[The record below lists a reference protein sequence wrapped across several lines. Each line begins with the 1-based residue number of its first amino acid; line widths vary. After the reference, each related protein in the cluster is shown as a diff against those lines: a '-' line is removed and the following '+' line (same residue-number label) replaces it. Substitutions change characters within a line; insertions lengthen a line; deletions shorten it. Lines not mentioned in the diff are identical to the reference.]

1 MLLYYDLNE
10 MFSSEKNITKRPVS
24 HQIFDSGPLLWTS
37 AWYLHSCQTCWH
49 CSSSWQFM
57 VYFCSTT
64 WIKCSAVNKTSQ
76 NEQFFNKSSILVL
89 RSQHPHD
96 ICPLANHVNT
106 VHRVDHSWYIF
117 ILRLEQSVRQW
128 KNITKRSVFIKSDS
142 GIMACSDY
150 STSAVVRVRASSPA
164 WRYYCNVRFNAWRY
178 YYNVRF
184 NSADFRWVHI
194 NFWIMLF
201 RGSGRAAQHDDT

>member
-1 MLLYYDLNE
+1 
-10 MFSSEKNITKRPVS
+10 MFGNVKKMQNVTKRPVF

-37 AWYLHSCQTCWH
+37 AWYLHPCQTRWH
-49 CSSSWQFM
+49 CSSSWQFL
-57 VYFCSTT
+57 VCFCTTT

-76 NEQFFNKSSILVL
+76 NEQFFINFTIQVL
-89 RSQHPHD
+89 RSQHPHG
-96 ICPLANHVNT
+96 ICLLAEHVNT

-117 ILRLEQSVRQW
+117 ILRAW
-128 KNITKRSVFIKSDS
+128 TKCAAVEKKHHKTISFHQICDS

-164 WRYYCNVRFNAWRY
+164 WRYYYNVRFNAWRY
-178 YYNVRF
+178 HYNVRF
-184 NSADFRWVHI
+184 NSVDFRWVHI

-201 RGSGRAAQHDDT
+201 RGSGRAARHDDT